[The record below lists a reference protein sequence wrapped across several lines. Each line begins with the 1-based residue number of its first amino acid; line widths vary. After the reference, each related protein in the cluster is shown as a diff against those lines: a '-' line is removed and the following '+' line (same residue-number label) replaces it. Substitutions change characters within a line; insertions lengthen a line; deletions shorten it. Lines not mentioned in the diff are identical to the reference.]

1 MDKTVMNEI
10 EKMEKNTLEYWHNQ
24 TLNYNLEK
32 YNFPKWA
39 LGVINEIFPQV
50 KELDSIHKIL
60 SAFEVRKLQ
69 HHVQNAG
76 SRKEFLVMFAYL
88 KIYLTK

>member
-1 MDKTVMNEI
+1 MVWGDKYGLTIINEI

-50 KELDSIHKIL
+50 RELESIHKIL
-60 SAFEVRKLQ
+60 SADTL
-69 HHVQNAG
+69 NAL
-76 SRKEFLVMFAYL
+76 SIFTAPFRAAS
-88 KIYLTK
+88 